1 MKTSSVDVLNC
12 QLSSY
17 CMNNWGSLCHHQN
30 DSALIS
36 FFNGKSFIWDKYKK
50 RCVSD
55 HGFAAIQISTKV
67 VLSAPWM
74 CAAFHVE
81 WRRSFEITVRSQYHH
96 SARGVHH
103 NSALQQSYPCASC
116 IEGAWGNGGTGP
128 RITDLNYRWK
138 NAGSLLVPGLLLP
151 ALFNWLLFL
160 SCLIS

>member
-17 CMNNWGSLCHHQN
+17 CMNNSGSLCHHQN
-30 DSALIS
+30 DSAVIS

-103 NSALQQSYPCASC
+103 NWALQQSYPRASC
-116 IEGAWGNGGTGP
+116 IEGAWGNGGKGP
-128 RITDLNYRWK
+128 PMEEFWFAFSSGSPSLCPIQLTAISELLN
-138 NAGSLLVPGLLLP
+138 
-151 ALFNWLLFL
+151 FL
-160 SCLIS
+160 TWTWRQ